1 MGRAQGWRDIPLRR
15 VSWPGVRADTSTD
28 PVETQPKGKQ
38 ATAKWYLV
46 RTRGPEL
53 ARIADLV
60 DERGWRPAIDSVHA
74 FDGFQAAY
82 GRVDGAAAGKVVV
95 TVSEDA

>member
-1 MGRAQGWRDIPLRR
+1 MSIWWDEVANASD
-15 VSWPGVRADTSTD
+15 D
-28 PVETQPKGKQ
+28 PAGTKPKDKQ
-38 ATAKWYLV
+38 ATGKWYLV
-46 RTRGPEL
+46 RTRAPEL

-60 DERGWRPAIDSVHA
+60 DERGWRPVIDSVHA

-82 GRVDGAAAGKVVV
+82 DRVEGAAAGKVII